1 MQKKFYNWQYFSGQE
16 ILSSGMRKNSE
27 PGQKE
32 VGLARSR
39 HNLHKGVV
47 VEWMVENKIWVHTV
61 IKSLSRQ
68 RWSGRELGRAE
79 QHQQR
84 RNGHSTER
92 KKKRYQKI

>member
-47 VEWMVENKIWVHTV
+47 VE
-61 IKSLSRQ
+61 
-68 RWSGRELGRAE
+68 
-79 QHQQR
+79 
-84 RNGHSTER
+84 
-92 KKKRYQKI
+92 